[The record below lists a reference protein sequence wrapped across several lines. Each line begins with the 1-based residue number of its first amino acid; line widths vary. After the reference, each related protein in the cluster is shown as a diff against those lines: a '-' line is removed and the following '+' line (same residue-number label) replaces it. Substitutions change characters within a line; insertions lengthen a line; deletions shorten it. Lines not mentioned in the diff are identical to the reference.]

1 MAKEI
6 ASILLRTRLGALAAE
21 GPRCSHCRRC
31 PLVGERI
38 HELGSGKR
46 VCSLCVERVAG
57 HEGEPVG
64 SELVRPG
71 ERRLAVVQQRAA

>member
-6 ASILLRTRLGALAAE
+6 ASILLRNRLGALTGE
-21 GPRCSHCRRC
+21 GPRCSHCHRS

-46 VCSLCVERVAG
+46 VCSLCVAPASAT
-57 HEGEPVG
+57 EGEPVS
-64 SELVRPG
+64 SELVRSG
-71 ERRLAVVQQRAA
+71 ERRLAVVQPRAA

>member
-6 ASILLRTRLGALAAE
+6 ASILLTTRLGALAPE
-21 GPRCSHCRRC
+21 GPRCSHCRRS

-46 VCSLCVERVAG
+46 VCSLCVAPVSG
-57 HEGEPVG
+57 IEGEPVS
-64 SELVRPG
+64 SELVRTG
-71 ERRLAVVQQRAA
+71 ERRLAVVQPRAA

>member
-21 GPRCSHCRRC
+21 GPRCSHCRRS

-46 VCSLCVERVAG
+46 VCSLCVSRVAG
-57 HEGEPVG
+57 QEGEPVS
-64 SELVRPG
+64 SELVRSG

>member
-6 ASILLRTRLGALAAE
+6 ASILLRNRLGALTAD
-21 GPRCSHCRRC
+21 GPRCSHCSRS

-46 VCSLCVERVAG
+46 VCSLCVTLVSAT
-57 HEGEPVG
+57 EGEPVG
-64 SELVRPG
+64 SELVRSG
-71 ERRLAVVQQRAA
+71 ERPLAVVQPRAA